1 AIFND
6 VTYVIDTCEMA
17 RFAPVTE
24 VSDEAFYNR
33 TADLIENLEG
43 RLK

>member
-1 AIFND
+1 
-6 VTYVIDTCEMA
+6 MA

-24 VSDEAFYNR
+24 VSDEVFYKR
-33 TADLIENLEG
+33 TAELIENLEE